1 MSYMNII
8 TNVVSSKLKNPIVDV
23 LKEIKIDKL
32 LKQSG
37 FVKKEGFA
45 PSVILLH
52 FISMIVMNSKLS
64 QFMKQSS
71 QSYKKDVYYRLLQN
85 KKYHWQKLL
94 LLVSFSMI
102 RKVNILKQKKRVRVF
117 IIDDSNEDK
126 KGKKIEG
133 VCDSLWSN
141 KHKRYIRGLNFV
153 SLNYNDGFTN
163 FMLDFSLKFTQKLKV
178 HFDEFTNRFYH
189 TSKAYKR
196 KIESTLSK
204 NQIALNML
212 QRAVK
217 LGIKAEYLLVDSW
230 YSKPRFVKSV
240 KELKLD
246 VIARITTSPTAWK
259 FKNHKHKTIN
269 RIYTVLS
276 KTKALRFS
284 NYNKIRYSYCS
295 IVLNHHIAGA
305 VKIVFIKTKN
315 NLIPIISTNTQLAD
329 EEIIDIYKRR
339 WNIEQGYKELR
350 EYFGF
355 GKEENR
361 IYEAL
366 IARITLS
373 FLSYNIVSYINRM
386 NHEPQTIGGLFK
398 DLECELNTLAISIEL
413 FINILNEIA
422 QKVEDTKNNEVV
434 NIFLAQLISSL
445 RVTVKNQLDLTCES

>member
-1 MSYMNII
+1 MSYKNII

-23 LKEIKIDKL
+23 LKAIKVEKL

-37 FVKKEGFA
+37 FIKKEGFA
-45 PSVILLH
+45 PSVVLLH
-52 FISMIVMNSKLS
+52 FISIIVMNSKLS
-64 QFMKQSS
+64 QFIKQSS
-71 QSYKKDVYYRLLQN
+71 ESYKKDVYYRLLQN
-85 KKYHWQKLL
+85 KKYNWQKLL
-94 LLVSFSMI
+94 LLSSFSMI
-102 RKVNILKQKKRVRVF
+102 QKINILKQKKRVRVF

-126 KGKKIEG
+126 TGKKIEG
-133 VCDSLWSN
+133 VCDSLRSN

-163 FMLDFSLKFTQKLKV
+163 LMLDFSLKFNKKLRVK
-178 HFDEFTNRFYH
+178 FDEFKNNFYH
-189 TSKAYKR
+189 TTSAYKR
-196 KIESTLSK
+196 KKEAILPKTR
-204 NQIALNML
+204 IALNML
-212 QRAVK
+212 KRAVK
-217 LGIKAEYLLVDSW
+217 LGIKADYLLVDSW
-230 YSKPRFVKSV
+230 YAKPRFVKNV

-246 VIARITTSPTAWK
+246 VIGRITTSPTTWK
-259 FKNHKHKTIN
+259 FTTHKHKTIN

-276 KTKALRFS
+276 KTKALKFS

-305 VKIVFIKTKN
+305 VKVVFIKTKN
-315 NLIPIISTNTQLAD
+315 NLIPIVSTNTQLTN
-329 EEIIDIYKRR
+329 EEIINIYKRR

-373 FLSYNIVSYINRM
+373 FISYNIVSYINRM
-386 NHEPQTIGGLFK
+386 THEPQTIGGLFK
-398 DLECELNTLAISIEL
+398 DLECELNTLAISMEL

-422 QKVEDTKNNEVV
+422 QKVENSKNNEAV
-434 NIFLAQLISSL
+434 NMFLAQLIGSL
-445 RVTVKNQLDLTCES
+445 RITVKNQLDFTCES